1 MDNEFTSI
9 DERIQRIVKKMEGF
23 AGKHFKY
30 NCGKFPPVWDKPYPV
45 EKVESFEKEMNIKL
59 PLEYK
64 RFITT
69 FAGSGTQPFYGLMPL
84 FDGEDQHLLSD
95 PNVGKKFAYTIRNPL
110 NVYNL
115 TEEEYA
121 QIYIDRTVCVDQG
134 YVMLTHEGDASYS
147 ILIVNTDDPET
158 YGTMWFYGMANDAGI
173 FPLKNPA
180 NDKPMGFLDWFEY
193 YVDKILEMEENDY
206 FSYGELAWEFE

>member
-1 MDNEFTSI
+1 MENDLSAI

-45 EKVESFEKEMNIKL
+45 EKVELFEKEMNIKL

-84 FDGEDQHLLSD
+84 FGGKDEAD
-95 PNVGKKFAYTIRNPL
+95 VGKKFLYTIRTPL
-110 NVYNL
+110 NVYKL
-115 TEEEYA
+115 SKEEYA
-121 QIYIDRTVCVDQG
+121 QIYFDRTVCVDQG
-134 YVMLTHEGDASYS
+134 FVTLTHEGDGMYS
-147 ILIVNTDDPET
+147 ILIVNTDDPDT
-158 YGTMWFYGMANDAGI
+158 YGTMWFYDLADDAGI
-173 FPLKNPA
+173 YPLKNPA

-193 YVDKILEMEENDY
+193 FVDKTLEMGEDDY